1 MSSTATKALTKSPTS
16 PLYDL
21 LTLIRGDR
29 YKRLKRAHKM
39 KLLLQIVV
47 GVALFAKGT
56 AFVLLQFICYITV
69 LPDVMDNNHAE
80 ISRRRGHFSH

>member
-1 MSSTATKALTKSPTS
+1 M
-16 PLYDL
+16 
-21 LTLIRGDR
+21 
-29 YKRLKRAHKM
+29 KM

-56 AFVLLQFICYITV
+56 GSFYYVQFICYMTV

-80 ISRRRGHFSH
+80 ISRRRGHFSLFMN